1 MSPET
6 ESTATLFDFAR
17 YLRKH
22 IYELADGST
31 PEFSQDERYKLHS
44 LGGAVE
50 ELMMFAQ
57 ETGDRPLYDILD
69 DFDYAVKE
77 CGMGAPSKGK
87 FELDKGAFKLD
98 EYEHKRTNKP
108 AS

>member
-6 ESTATLFDFAR
+6 KSKATLFDFVR

-22 IYELADGST
+22 IYELADSST
-31 PEFSQDERYKLHS
+31 PEFTQDEHYKLHD

-50 ELMMFAQ
+50 ELMIFAQ
-57 ETGDRPLYDILD
+57 ETGDRALYDILD

-87 FELDKGAFKLD
+87 SELDRGAFKLD
-98 EYEHKRTNKP
+98 EYEHK
-108 AS
+108 

>member
-6 ESTATLFDFAR
+6 ESKATLFDFVR

-22 IYELADGST
+22 IYELADSST
-31 PEFSQDERYKLHS
+31 PEFTQDEYYKIND

-50 ELMMFAQ
+50 ELMIFAQ
-57 ETGDRPLYDILD
+57 ETGDRALYDILD

-87 FELDKGAFKLD
+87 SELDRGAFKLD
-98 EYEHKRTNKP
+98 EYKHK
-108 AS
+108 

>member
-6 ESTATLFDFAR
+6 KSKATLFDFVR

-22 IYELADGST
+22 IYELADSST
-31 PEFSQDERYKLHS
+31 PEFTQDEHYKLHD

-50 ELMMFAQ
+50 ELMIFAQ
-57 ETGDRPLYDILD
+57 ETGDRALYDILD

-98 EYEHKRTNKP
+98 EYERQ
-108 AS
+108 